1 MDSMVAGLDVDR
13 EQLVECCRRH
23 RIARLELFGSRA
35 RGDAR
40 PDSDVDL
47 LVTFEE
53 GYVPGLEFFGLGNE
67 LEALFGRPVDLIV
80 RRVVEEDRNP
90 YFRENVLSRLEPLY
104 AA

>member
-1 MDSMVAGLDVDR
+1 MPLSTPIDQGSLEAL
-13 EQLVECCRRH
+13 CRRH
-23 RIARLELFGSRA
+23 RVARLELFGSRA

-53 GYVPGLEFFGLGNE
+53 GHVPGLEFFGLAE
-67 LEALFGRPVDLIV
+67 DLEKLLGAPVDLLT
-80 RRVVEEDRNP
+80 RHAVEADQNP
-90 YFRENVLSRLEPLY
+90 YFREGVLTDVEALY

>member
-1 MDSMVAGLDVDR
+1 MPLGIDIDRDRLDA
-13 EQLVECCRRH
+13 LCRQH
-23 RIARLELFGSRA
+23 RISRLELFGSRA

-53 GYVPGLEFFGLGNE
+53 GYTPGLEYFGLADE
-67 LEALFGRPVDLIV
+67 LEVVFGRPVDLVV
-80 RRVVEEDRNP
+80 RRVVEADRNP
-90 YFRENVLSRLEPLY
+90 YFRENVLGEAEAVY